1 MRTENLLHLSK
12 KNSVEKEKVAI
23 LAKMFENWCGQE
35 PQQISFLPQSGSYRG
50 YCRMQ
55 SGSFTA
61 LGACNSDAREN
72 DAFLSFSRS
81 FRKEGIPVPEI
92 YAEDIPEGVY
102 LLEDFGSDTL
112 FDVVKDRPYDEYIKS
127 LYKKSLTGL
136 IDLQLKG
143 KDCIDYRKCYPR
155 AAFDRD
161 SMMWD
166 LNYFKYYFLKLV
178 RIPFDEQALEDDFR
192 VFTDYLLQERGDYFL
207 FRDFQTANIMIF
219 ADEPYFIDYQGGRR
233 GALQYDPASL
243 IFDAK
248 ARMAKE
254 DRQELIDFYVKEL
267 CKKTK
272 IDVAAF
278 MNHYQGFVLIRLMQ
292 AMGAFGFRGI
302 VEKKPGFMESIPP
315 ALDMFADILDEWTL
329 PVEIPE
335 LKACFVRMV
344 KSEYLKNLLKSKD
357 QK

>member
-1 MRTENLLHLSK
+1 M
-12 KNSVEKEKVAI
+12 EKEKIAI
-23 LAKMFENWCGQE
+23 LAQLFEKWCGRE
-35 PQQISFLPQSGSYRG
+35 PQQISFLPQSGSYRS

-55 SGSFTA
+55 AGTFSA
-61 LGACNSDAREN
+61 LGAWNADAREN

-81 FRKEGIPVPEI
+81 FKKEELPVPEI
-92 YAEDIPEGVY
+92 YLEDPLESVY

-112 FDVVKDRPYDEYIKS
+112 FDVVKNHPFDDEITI

-136 IDLQLKG
+136 VDLQLKG
-143 KDCIDYRKCYPR
+143 KECIDYNKCYPR

-192 VFTDYLLQERGDYFL
+192 NFTDYLLQERGDYFL
-207 FRDFQTANIMIF
+207 FRDFQSANIMIHQG
-219 ADEPYFIDYQGGRR
+219 EPYFIDYQGGRR

-243 IFDAK
+243 LFDAK
-248 ARMAKE
+248 ARVPKKN
-254 DRQELIDFYVKEL
+254 RQELIDFYVEVL
-267 CKKTK
+267 SKKIK
-272 IDVAAF
+272 VDKVQF
-278 MNHYQGFVLIRLMQ
+278 MCYYQGYVLIRLMQ

-315 ALDMFADILDEWTL
+315 ALEMFEDILDEWSL
-329 PVEIPE
+329 PVKIPE
-335 LKACFVRMV
+335 LKACLKRIL
-344 KSEYLKNLLKSKD
+344 KSDYLKNLLKTTIKA
-357 QK
+357 

>member
-1 MRTENLLHLSK
+1 
-12 KNSVEKEKVAI
+12 VEKEKVAVI
-23 LAKMFENWCGQE
+23 AQMFSNWCGKE
-35 PQQISFLPQSGSYRG
+35 PQQISFLPQSGSYRS

-55 SGSFTA
+55 VGQISA
-61 LGACNSDAREN
+61 LGAWNADVREN

-81 FRKEGIPVPEI
+81 FRREGLAVPEI
-92 YAEDIPEGVY
+92 FAEDTLEGVY
-102 LLEDFGSDTL
+102 LLEDFGPDTL
-112 FDVVKDRPYDEYIKS
+112 FDLVKDRPLDEHLKR
-127 LYKKSLTGL
+127 LYEKSLTGL
-136 IDLQLKG
+136 VDLQLKG

-192 VFTDYLLQERGDYFL
+192 NFTDYLLQERSDYFL
-207 FRDFQTANIMIF
+207 FRDFQSANIMISNE
-219 ADEPYFIDYQGGRR
+219 EPFFIDYQGGRR

-248 ARMAKE
+248 ARIPKE
-254 DRQELIDFYVKEL
+254 IRQELIEFYVEALSAKTQVD
-267 CKKTK
+267 KK
-272 IDVAAF
+272 AF
-278 MNHYQGFVLIRLMQ
+278 MGYYDGYVLIRLMQ

-302 VEKKPGFMESIPP
+302 VEKKSGFMESIPP
-315 ALDMFADILDEWTL
+315 ALGMFADLLNEWTL

-335 LKACFVRMV
+335 LKACFGRML
-344 KSEYLKNLLKSKD
+344 KSEYLKKMLEKL
-357 QK
+357 

>member
-1 MRTENLLHLSK
+1 M
-12 KNSVEKEKVAI
+12 EKEKVAI
-23 LAKMFENWCGQE
+23 LAQMFEKWCGKE
-35 PQQISFLPQSGSYRG
+35 PQQISFLPQSGSYRC

-55 SGSFTA
+55 AGAISA
-61 LGACNSDAREN
+61 LGAWNADAREN

-81 FRKEGIPVPEI
+81 FKNEGLAVPEI
-92 YAEDIPEGVY
+92 FAENPLEGVY

-112 FDVVKDRPYDEYIKS
+112 FDLVKDKPFDNRLKE

-136 IDLQLKG
+136 VDIQLKG
-143 KDCIDYRKCYPR
+143 KDCIDYHKCYPR

-192 VFTDYLLQERGDYFL
+192 NFTDYLLQERSDYFL
-207 FRDFQTANIMIF
+207 FRDFQSANIMISKG
-219 ADEPYFIDYQGGRR
+219 EPYFIDYQGGRR

-243 IFDAK
+243 LFDAK
-248 ARMAKE
+248 ARVPKA
-254 DRQELIDFYVKEL
+254 DRQELIDFYVEEL
-267 CKKTK
+267 SKKIEVDK
-272 IDVAAF
+272 AEF
-278 MNHYQGFVLIRLMQ
+278 MGYYQGFVLIRLMQ

-315 ALDMFADILDEWTL
+315 ALKMFADLLDEWTL

-335 LKACFVRMV
+335 LKACFGRMLE
-344 KSEYLKNLLKSKD
+344 SDYLRNLLKKN
-357 QK
+357 